1 MRGPRVFTVPPSV
14 DFLPTFARA
23 LLDGSIIPGLSEK
36 SDPLA
41 FGRATIY
48 VPTRRSR
55 AALIVALRHAIG
67 RPAAILPRILP
78 LGAMEASEAPYFDES
93 ADDAPGPD
101 LPRAIPDIERRLLL
115 ADLVLKWAEGVK
127 HAIVSIDE
135 QGRRTHD
142 HNETLIVATTP
153 ADAWS
158 LAGNLADLIDELIIE
173 DVAWKSVTDAGAGEF
188 DQFWRITTDFLD
200 VAIKQWPQILGE
212 RGFVDRAARQVAF
225 AEREIARLRGSTTQ
239 GPVIALGSTGTNKAT
254 ARLLAA
260 TAHHPAGAVVL
271 PGLDRDI
278 DDAAWA
284 EIADARPE
292 RAESGFGHPQ
302 AALKRLMP
310 LLGISRGDVE
320 ELGTP
325 EPVLAARARLVS
337 EALRPADTTDRWREF
352 QSAFH
357 PSFATALEDVAIIEA
372 AHEGEEALA
381 VAICMREAL
390 ETPHATCALITPDRD
405 LARRVGAELKR
416 WNIDVADSGGEPL
429 GCTSHGTFARL
440 VLAAARDDDRAAL
453 VAVINHPL
461 ACFGLRRDDV
471 ARSAASLEIGV
482 LRAGLPQ
489 MSDVA
494 PLLAGARRAGSDRH
508 AHQAARRIS
517 PAQWQSM
524 EDLMQR
530 IAEALAALRK
540 RDTRADLQCW
550 IARHR
555 AVLDAVRGK
564 GDSTRSDDEAALDDL
579 FDEFA
584 AAPAPKMRFD
594 LESYSAFFDRIS
606 AERMLR
612 GPASAH
618 PRLQILGLLEARLL
632 NADVLLLGGLDE
644 TIWPPA
650 ANTDAFL
657 NRPMRQALGLTPPER
672 RIGQTAHDF
681 TMTMGAHKVVIS
693 RALKRGGAPTIP
705 SRFLQR
711 LDALAGDA
719 IAACR
724 TRGNRLI
731 DLARRIDAP
740 AAIKKIPRPAPRP
753 PIELRPQK
761 LSVTR
766 IEALR
771 RDPYSIYAESIL
783 RLKPL
788 EPLNFEPSARER
800 GTHMHKAL
808 EEFTRAHRIGT
819 LPRDAREHL
828 IALLREKLTDFDHD
842 ADFQAFDWPRIE
854 KAVGF
859 YLGYESERRPLLQTI
874 LVEQRGEIVIALED
888 GSSFTLSAEAD
899 RIEIAQDGRVR
910 VVDYKTGTPPGL
922 EEVRVGFAPQL
933 TLEAA
938 MVAEG
943 AFPEIGARAANEAL
957 YLKLG
962 GGDGGKQIPLDW
974 SKKKIGFADV
984 VARHRSELVRLLNQF
999 RLQETPYIPR
1009 PFPKYASKYNDY
1021 DHLARVKEWS
1031 ATGGAAGEDIV

>member
-1 MRGPRVFTVPPSV
+1 MRGPRVFTIPPSV
-14 DFLPTFARA
+14 DFLAVFARA
-23 LLDGSIIPGLSEK
+23 LLDGEIVPGLSRR

-41 FGRATIY
+41 FARATIY

-55 AALIVALRHAIG
+55 AALIAALTGALG
-67 RPAAILPRILP
+67 KPAAILPRILP
-78 LGAMEASEAPYFDES
+78 LGAMEASEAAHFEES
-93 ADDAPGPD
+93 AADAPAPD
-101 LPRAIPDIERRLLL
+101 LPRAIPDVERRLLL

-135 QGRRTHD
+135 HGRRTHD
-142 HNETLIVATTP
+142 HNEMLVVATTP

-158 LAGNLADLIDELIIE
+158 LAGDLAGLINELIIE

-200 VAIKQWPQILGE
+200 VAIKLWPQILRE

-225 AEREIARLRGSTTQ
+225 AEREIARLRDGGAKS
-239 GPVIALGSTGTNKAT
+239 PVIALGSTGTNKAT

-260 TAHHPAGAVVL
+260 IARHPQGAVVL
-271 PGLDRDI
+271 PGLDRDL
-278 DDAAWA
+278 DEEAWA
-284 EIADARPE
+284 EIADARPD

-302 AALKRLMP
+302 AALKRLLP
-310 LLGISRGDVE
+310 VLGMARRDVI
-320 ELGTP
+320 ELGAP
-325 EPVLAARARLVS
+325 EPALAARSRLVA
-337 EALRPADTTDRWREF
+337 EALRPADTTDRWRGF
-352 QSAFH
+352 QSAFSS
-357 PSFATALEDVAIIEA
+357 SFKPALDGVTLVEA

-381 VAICMREAL
+381 LAIRIREAL
-390 ETPHATCALITPDRD
+390 ETPQASCALITPDRD
-405 LARRVGAELKR
+405 LARRVGAELRR
-416 WNIDVADSGGEPL
+416 WQIEVDDSGGEPL
-429 GCTSHGTFARL
+429 GRTAYGSFARL

-453 VAVINHPL
+453 VALINHPL
-461 ACFGLRRDDV
+461 ACFGLRR
-471 ARSAASLEIGV
+471 AEIMQCAAALETGV

-489 MSDVA
+489 MPHVPA
-494 PLLAGARRAGSDRH
+494 LLAAAKRAAGDRH
-508 AHQAARRIS
+508 AHPAAKRIS
-517 PAQWQSM
+517 PAQWSAIQG
-524 EDLMQR
+524 LMQR
-530 IAEALAALRK
+530 IAQNLAPLRK
-540 RDTRADLQCW
+540 QDARADLPWW
-550 IARHR
+550 ITTHR
-555 AVLDAVRGK
+555 
-564 GDSTRSDDEAALDDL
+564 AALDAIGAKDHVAPSHDEEALQAL

-594 LESYSAFFDRIS
+594 LESYSAFFDRITQ
-606 AERMLR
+606 ERVLR
-612 GPASAH
+612 RPGRAH
-618 PRLQILGLLEARLL
+618 PRVQILGLLEARLL
-632 NADVLLLGGLDE
+632 SAELILLGGLDE

-681 TMTMGAHKVVIS
+681 VMAMGARDVVIS

-711 LDALAGDA
+711 LEALAGDE

-724 TRGNRLI
+724 ERGARLI
-731 DLARRIDAP
+731 EFARDIDRP
-740 AAIKKIPRPAPRP
+740 AAINKIPRPEPKP

-771 RDPYSIYAESIL
+771 RDPYAIYAESIL
-783 RLKPL
+783 RLKSL
-788 EPLNFEPSARER
+788 EPLNFAPGARER

-808 EEFTRAHRIGT
+808 EEFTRANRIGA
-819 LPRDAREHL
+819 LPRDARQRL

-859 YLGYESERRPLLQTI
+859 YLGYESERRPLLQSI
-874 LVEQRGEIVIALED
+874 LVEQRGEIAIALDD
-888 GSSFTLSAEAD
+888 GSSFILSAEAD
-899 RIEIAQDGRVR
+899 RIEVAQDGCVR

-922 EEVRVGFAPQL
+922 DEVRVGFAPQL

-938 MVAEG
+938 MIAEG
-943 AFPEIGARAANEAL
+943 AFAEIGVREANEAM

-962 GGDGGKQIPLDW
+962 GGDGGKRIELDW
-974 SKKKIGFADV
+974 SKKKIRFADV
-984 VARHRSELVRLLNQF
+984 VARHRSELVKLLNQF
-999 RLQETPYIPR
+999 RLAETPYLPR
-1009 PFPKYASKYNDY
+1009 PFPKYASKFSDY

-1031 ATGGAAGEDIV
+1031 ATGGTTDEIA